1 VTQDGDYWAVI
12 PVHDEAPTIR
22 EVALRTLRVLPQ
34 VIVVDD
40 GSCDGTAEALAGLP
54 VVLLRNRRNRGKA
67 MSLWRGARGVVT
79 LDGDGQHAPEDI
91 TGLLAAARRMPGQLL
106 IGARSRHAR
115 RRAPPGGRVRYYAN
129 RFADFWIS
137 WAAGYP
143 IVDSQSGL
151 RFYPRELL
159 GKVKVRH
166 GKTRSFVFE
175 SEVLTGRARDTDVR
189 VNYFGISDYYRPIP
203 EIDSWIRRR
212 IRMCYWKQWRWVR
225 TKVRNL
231 LALGTSKRQAI
242 LTAISSKSYWHL
254 SKTLAT
260 RTGMTN
266 DWLKS
271 QGLISV
277 RALWMRAHGYT

>member
-1 VTQDGDYWAVI
+1 MTQDGDYWAVI
-12 PVHDEAPTIR
+12 PVYDEAPTIR
-22 EVALRTLRVLPQ
+22 EVALRALRALPR

-40 GSCDGTAEALAGLP
+40 GSCDGTAEALTGLP

-67 MSLWRGARGVVT
+67 MSLWRGFRYALSRGARGVVT
-79 LDGDGQHAPEDI
+79 LDGDGQHAPDDI
-91 TGLLAAARRMPGQLL
+91 TRLLAAARRMPGQLL

-115 RRAPPGGRVRYYAN
+115 RRAPLRGRARYYAN

-175 SEVLTGRARDTDVR
+175 SEVLIEGACLGFEARAVPVTARPRLGPRPSHFRPLVDIARITRMVAGR
-189 VNYFGISDYYRPIP
+189 
-203 EIDSWIRRR
+203 
-212 IRMCYWKQWRWVR
+212 
-225 TKVRNL
+225 L
-231 LALGTSKRQAI
+231 LARRLYLG
-242 LTAISSKSYWHL
+242 
-254 SKTLAT
+254 
-260 RTGMTN
+260 
-266 DWLKS
+266 
-271 QGLISV
+271 GLYRSL
-277 RALWMRAHGYT
+277 RRPAAHG